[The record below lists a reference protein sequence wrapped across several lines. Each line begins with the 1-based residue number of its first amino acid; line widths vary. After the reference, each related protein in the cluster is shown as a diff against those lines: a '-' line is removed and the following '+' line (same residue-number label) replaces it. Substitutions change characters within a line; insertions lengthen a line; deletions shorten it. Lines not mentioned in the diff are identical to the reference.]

1 MKRSEVNAIM
11 RDADAFIRQHGFY
24 LPPFAYWTPSD
35 WASKG
40 EEVGEIVENQLGWDI
55 TDFGQG
61 DYRKRGLF
69 LFTIRNGNPENLKKM
84 RGKIYAEKVMVV
96 DVDQVTPMHFHWTKM
111 EDIIN
116 RGGGVLA
123 IQLYNSTSD
132 EGLAD
137 SDVTA
142 SIDGATRTV
151 RAGTTIM
158 LKPGESITLPPY
170 LYHTFWGV
178 ENTVLVGEVSM
189 VNDDKED
196 NRFHEP
202 IGRFPLVEEDESP
215 LHLLCTDYT
224 RFAKHFSG

>member
-96 DVDQVTPMHFHWTKM
+96 DVDQVTPMHFHWRKM

-116 RGGGVLA
+116 RGGGNLA
-123 IQLYNSTSD
+123 IELYKSD
-132 EGLAD
+132 NDEKL
-137 SDVTA
+137 SDRPLTIK
-142 SIDGATRTV
+142 IDGIARTV
-151 RAGTTIM
+151 RAGGTVVLT
-158 LKPGESITLPPY
+158 PGESICLEQGI
-170 LYHTFWGV
+170 YHRFYGEKGKGKV
-178 ENTVLVGEVSM
+178 FVGEVSS
-189 VNDDKED
+189 VNDDATD
-196 NRFHEP
+196 NRP
-202 IGRFPLVEEDESP
+202 IIRVIYS
-215 LHLLCTDYT
+215 
-224 RFAKHFSG
+224 